1 MKTAT
6 NPRRLIRLAQ
16 VQEILP
22 FSRSY
27 IYELMVQGRFP
38 ASVKLI
44 SGGRAVGWW
53 EHEIH
58 ALAEQ
63 RHQETRGGNNHE

>member
-1 MKTAT
+1 MKSIIAS
-6 NPRRLIRLAQ
+6 RRLLRCTQ
-16 VQEILP
+16 VQKIIP

-27 IYELMVQGRFP
+27 IYELMAQGRFP

-44 SGGRAVGWW
+44 PGGRGVGWW

-63 RHQETRGGNNHE
+63 RHQETRGGDIHE

>member
-1 MKTAT
+1 MA
-6 NPRRLIRLAQ
+6 
-16 VQEILP
+16 
-22 FSRSY
+22 
-27 IYELMVQGRFP
+27 QGRFP

-44 SGGRAVGWW
+44 PGGRGVGWW

-63 RHQETRGGNNHE
+63 RHQETRGGDIHE

>member
-1 MKTAT
+1 MKPDTT
-6 NPRRLIRLAQ
+6 CKRLLRCTQ
-16 VQEILP
+16 VQQIIP

-27 IYELMVQGRFP
+27 IYELMAQGRFP

-44 SGGRAVGWW
+44 PGGRGVGWW

-63 RHQETRGGNNHE
+63 RHQETREGDIHE